1 MIRFVFSKRYC
12 LIDQWFV
19 FHNPSGFQTARCC
32 KNCLRLT
39 VINSDGE
46 FIGCK
51 ASEDHTVY
59 RTNTRARQHCNRRFR
74 NHWHIN
80 DDAITRANTTR
91 LQHSGNTCD
100 SLLQFFIANRCRL
113 ISHRAVVDYCSL
125 IGAAV
130 VYVIINRVVA
140 GIRLSIRKPTIER
153 RITFVDGD
161 FWRLFPVTVLGSL

>member
-46 FIGCK
+46 FIGRK

-59 RTNTRARQHCNRRFR
+59 RTIRAHAN
-74 NHWHIN
+74 I
-80 DDAITRANTTR
+80 AIAA
-91 LQHSGNTCD
+91 SG
-100 SLLQFFIANRCRL
+100 I
-113 ISHRAVVDYCSL
+113 
-125 IGAAV
+125 IG
-130 VYVIINRVVA
+130 I
-140 GIRLSIRKPTIER
+140 
-153 RITFVDGD
+153 
-161 FWRLFPVTVLGSL
+161 